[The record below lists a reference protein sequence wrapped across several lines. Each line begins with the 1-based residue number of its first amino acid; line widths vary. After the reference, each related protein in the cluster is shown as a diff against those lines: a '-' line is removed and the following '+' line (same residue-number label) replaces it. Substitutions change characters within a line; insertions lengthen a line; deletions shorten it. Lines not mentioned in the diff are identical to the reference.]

1 MQKSGSANWR
11 ISASCATA
19 NERNRPTASRRKS
32 FLTCR
37 ARKGRTSE
45 YVERNPKPARKT
57 YANYL
62 SRSRAEDCRR
72 RGLHHHLSERVAEH
86 GIGIESRVCVQR
98 RRVVR
103 WRALCENLPL
113 NGTAW
118 HAIPTQRCE
127 SATLTSRSHGRK
139 SFTRAARSTVCSAA
153 LPAPERQKLCC
164 GRRYVRR
171 AMFPDRI
178 HCCCGG
184 RIRSWNRHC
193 WRIFAATCPGG
204 SIRVTTN
211 RSMLLRGSTARR
223 RASGTVATKMTF
235 TNIRARSSCSSGSTS

>member
-19 NERNRPTASRRKS
+19 NERNRPTASQRKS

-37 ARKGRTSE
+37 ARKGKTSE
-45 YVERNPKPARKT
+45 YVERSAKFVAKAD
-57 YANYL
+57 ANCL
-62 SRSRAEDCRR
+62 PRPRAEDCRR

-86 GIGIESRVCVQR
+86 GIGIESRVCVQC

-113 NGTAW
+113 NGTVW
-118 HAIPTQRCE
+118 HAIPNRRYE

-139 SFTRAARSTVCSAA
+139 SFTRAARSIACSAA
-153 LPAPERQKLCC
+153 PPARERRKLCF

-178 HCCCGG
+178 RYCYGG
-184 RIRSWNRHC
+184 RIRNWNRHC
-193 WRIFAATCPGG
+193 WRIFAATCRGV

-211 RSMLLRGSTARR
+211 RSMLLRGLTVRRPGSATA
-223 RASGTVATKMTF
+223 AMKTTF
-235 TNIRARSSCSSGSTS
+235 TNIRARSTCSS